1 MPAAHGPF
9 GGLGAGWRGCGAA
22 LCSGSCRRMRKRGQ
36 PFRGT
41 LRTSSVYRI
50 GGRGQCNT
58 TANVHPAEQ
67 LAQAMRRIYAKG
79 YTTTSGG
86 DLSLRDKDGSLWI
99 TPTAV
104 DKGTLSREDILHVL
118 CDGTVAGKHKVSCD
132 MPFHAAVLK
141 ARPDLNCVLH
151 AHSKAL
157 AAYSAAR
164 KALPLGVLPRHR
176 GGDRQDRHG
185 PIPAPRLQGA
195 GPKRGTGF

>member
-1 MPAAHGPF
+1 MQHN
-9 GGLGAGWRGCGAA
+9 R
-22 LCSGSCRRMRKRGQ
+22 
-36 PFRGT
+36 
-41 LRTSSVYRI
+41 
-50 GGRGQCNT
+50 
-58 TANVHPAEQ
+58 NVHPAEQ

-86 DLSLRDKDGSLWI
+86 NLSLRDKDGSLWI

-118 CDGTVAGKHKVSCD
+118 CDGTVAGKHKVSCEVR
-132 MPFHAAVLK
+132 PFHAAVLK

-164 KALPLGVLPRHR
+164 KALPLGVLPRIEA
-176 GGDRQDRHG
+176 GDSAGSARPHTG
-185 PIPAPRLQGA
+185 APAPRRWAKAWNRLLGKA
-195 GPKRGTGF
+195 AIW